1 MFELIIIIS
10 LAIIFF
16 IFLAR
21 MPEVEKISK
30 KEAGSLKIYFNRIL
44 SFFEDLRSKLKQRSS
59 VSTLESPTS
68 ALDQSKDLNLEAE
81 RRLKVGDL
89 EAAEKLYLR
98 LAVVSPNDAKIY
110 AALGRI
116 YLERLNFVDA
126 IDSFK
131 AAVNRDQKNGFY
143 YYDLARA
150 LFAAERYTEAI
161 TCFEKSILINNR
173 IPIRHFDLGLTFLKI
188 KDYKRAADSFNRA
201 YVIEPNN
208 KKYKRFLAKAEDKI
222 SHKILN

>member
-30 KEAGSLKIYFNRIL
+30 KEASGLKIFFAKIL
-44 SFFEDLRSKLKQRSS
+44 SSFKDIRFKPKRRSFPILKK
-59 VSTLESPTS
+59 T
-68 ALDQSKDLNLEAE
+68 KDLSLEAE
-81 RRLKVGDL
+81 KKLKVGDL

-98 LAVVSPNDAKIY
+98 LAVVSPKEAKIY
-110 AALGRI
+110 ASLGRI
-116 YLERLNFVDA
+116 YLERLNFKDA
-126 IDSFK
+126 IASFK
-131 AAVNRDQKNGFY
+131 AAVSRDQKNGFY

-150 LFAAERYTEAI
+150 LFRAERYTEAI

-173 IPIRHFDLGLTFLKI
+173 IPSRHFDLGLTLLKI
-188 KDYKRAADSFNRA
+188 KEYKRAADSFRRA
-201 YVIEPNN
+201 YEIEPNN
-208 KKYKRFLAKAEDKI
+208 EKYKRLLKKVEEKI
-222 SHKILN
+222 SYKVLN